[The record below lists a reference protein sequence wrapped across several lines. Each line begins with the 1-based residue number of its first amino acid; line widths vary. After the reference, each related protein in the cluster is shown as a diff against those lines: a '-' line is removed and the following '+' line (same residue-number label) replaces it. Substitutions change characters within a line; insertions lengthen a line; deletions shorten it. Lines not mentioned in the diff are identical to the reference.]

1 MHRGYTL
8 DGLKRTRGMGSGTT
22 SVIDPDSIHRSGVA
36 LNPRDAHDDAEFTKK
51 LFLLVRT
58 GNLDK
63 VWHGLV

>member
-1 MHRGYTL
+1 
-8 DGLKRTRGMGSGTT
+8 MGSGTT